1 MCSDYLSY
9 DRSECYD
16 LPSTNAAA
24 KQTPTITVIIIIIIV
39 KAATVVVVVV
49 GVVVIAIKRSEIKL
63 TDYKN

>member
-24 KQTPTITVIIIIIIV
+24 KQTTTVAALIIIII
-39 KAATVVVVVV
+39 TVVVVVV